1 MVEKKHMSF
10 LEISIPTTQEKQEVL
25 IALLSEES
33 YDSFVETENTT
44 VAYIEKAFFD
54 DATLV
59 DILEKLSLSTSFKVQ
74 ELEDKNWNEEWE
86 KNYDPVFIDEKI
98 HIRASFHPC
107 KGYPYE
113 ILITPKMSFGT
124 GHHATTSLVLS
135 AQLTLD
141 HKGKRVLDAGC
152 GTAILSI
159 MAEKRGASKVVAY
172 DCDEWAYKNSLENIT
187 LNTCTKTSIFQTDN
201 VEKLLDDEPFDI
213 ILANINKNVLLCEIG
228 SFFKRLSK
236 GGILIMSGFFIND
249 IQDIRSEAEDHGFK
263 FLKTTDNSR
272 WATIQF
278 TKLA

>member
-1 MVEKKHMSF
+1 MPF
-10 LEISIPTTQEKQEVL
+10 LEITIPTTQEKQELL
-25 IALLSEES
+25 IVLLSEES
-33 YDSFVETENTT
+33 YDSFLETENTT
-44 VAYIEKAFFD
+44 VAYIEKDFFD
-54 DATLV
+54 DAILV
-59 DILEKLSLSTSFKVQ
+59 DILGKLSLSTTFQ
-74 ELEDKNWNEEWE
+74 IHELEDKNWNEEWE

-98 HIRASFHPC
+98 HIRASFHPS
-107 KGYPYE
+107 KNYPYE

-135 AQLTLD
+135 TQLTLD
-141 HKGKRVLDAGC
+141 HEGKRVLDAGC

-159 MAEKRGASKVVAY
+159 MAEKRGAAQVLAY
-172 DCDEWAYKNSLENIT
+172 DCDEWAYKNSLENIS
-187 LNTCTKTSIFQTDN
+187 LNGCAKVAVFQTDN
-201 VEKLLDDEPFDI
+201 VEKLFKDELFDI
-213 ILANINKNVLLCEIG
+213 ILANINKNVLLSEIG

-249 IQDIRSEAEDHGFK
+249 IQDIRLEAEQHGFT

>member
-187 LNTCTKTSIFQTDN
+187 LNTCTKTSIVQTDN